1 MSAAERSARQKP
13 RVLDRIVASKRA
25 EIARMTALPSLP
37 PRRRPSERVVAALLR
52 PAGEGLRLIAEVK
65 LRSPSAG
72 DLSRALA
79 PEARALAYARGGA
92 RMVSVLCD
100 AAFFA
105 GGFHH
110 LAACRD
116 ALEAALGPTRPLL
129 LCKDFILHEAQLDRA
144 LDAGADAALL
154 IARITSPETLIALA
168 GAARARG
175 IEPLVEVATEAE
187 LEAAKAAGA
196 RLVGVNARDLD
207 TLEMDPARAARVLA
221 HVSPDAVA
229 IHLSGLST
237 PEDVARVAC
246 PPDGEGRAPDAALI
260 GEALMRCDDPT
271 SLLTAMVHA
280 AAVPLRCDR

>member
-1 MSAAERSARQKP
+1 VSAPERPER
-13 RVLDRIVASKRA
+13 RVLNAILASKRV

-37 PRRRPSERVVAALLR
+37 PRRRPAARVVEALLR
-52 PAGEGLRLIAEVK
+52 PAGEALRLIAEVK

-72 DLSRALA
+72 DLSRALT
-79 PEARALAYARGGA
+79 PEARALAYARAGA

-116 ALEAALGPTRPLL
+116 ALEAALGPDRPLL

-154 IARITSPETLIALA
+154 IARITSPEALVALA
-168 GAARARG
+168 EAARARG
-175 IEPLVEVATEAE
+175 LEPLVEVVTEAE
-187 LEAAKAAGA
+187 LEAAKATGA

-207 TLEMDPARAARVLA
+207 TLEMDPARAAHVLA
-221 HVSPDAVA
+221 RVPPSAVA
-229 IHLSGLST
+229 IHLSGLSA
-237 PEDVARVAC
+237 PEDVARVAS
-246 PPDGEGRAPDAALI
+246 PANGGGRAPDAALI
-260 GEALMRCDDPT
+260 GEALMRRDDPT
-271 SLLTAMVHA
+271 PLLEAMVRA
-280 AAVPLRCDR
+280 ADVPRRCDR